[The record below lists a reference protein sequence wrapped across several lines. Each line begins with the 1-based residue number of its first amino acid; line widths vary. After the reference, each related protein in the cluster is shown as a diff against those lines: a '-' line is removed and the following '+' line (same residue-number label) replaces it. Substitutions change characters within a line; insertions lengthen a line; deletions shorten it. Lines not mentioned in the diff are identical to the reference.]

1 VSLTSASV
9 LERSPVAPTGIV
21 LPSTPVRPSVVRGT
35 GLVFVVIVLVA
46 LNLRMAITSLGPL
59 LDEVSTGLRISPVM
73 AGVITMLP
81 ALCFAVVGAVTPRI
95 ARRAGAVRLLLIAMI
110 LLTAGQAARVL
121 TDSTAIFVITS
132 ATALAGIAV
141 ANVLLPSLVKRYFP
155 HRIGL
160 VTGVYSMTLTMGTA
174 IAAASAVPVAEGAG
188 TWRAGLGV
196 WALLA
201 AVAVV
206 PLVALARRTRRA
218 TRTDAES
225 AAATGPRIRVGRT
238 RLGWAMAI
246 FFGAQSFSAY
256 AIMGWLAYLFRDA
269 GFSAERSGLLLAGIT
284 AIGVPIA
291 LAMPTLAARRADQR
305 PLVLTLLAAMAIAYV
320 GLAVAPHAGALVWVV
335 LLAIGQSAFPLI
347 LALIGLRSRTSAGT
361 VALSAFAQ
369 STGYLIAAL
378 GPMTIGVLY
387 ELSHGWIA
395 PIGVLMGA
403 LVVQA
408 VSGLAAARPRML
420 EDELTK

>member
-1 VSLTSASV
+1 
-9 LERSPVAPTGIV
+9 
-21 LPSTPVRPSVVRGT
+21 VRGSA
-35 GLVFVVIVLVA
+35 LVFAVIVLVA
-46 LNLRMAITSLGPL
+46 FNLRTAITSLGPL
-59 LDEVSTGLRISPVM
+59 LDEVTTGLAITPVM

-81 ALCFAVVGAVTPRI
+81 ALCFAVVGAVTPRA
-95 ARRAGAVRLLLIAMI
+95 ARRAGTVRLLLIAMI
-110 LLTAGQAARVL
+110 LLAAGQAARVL
-121 TDSTAIFVITS
+121 TDSITVFMITS
-132 ATALAGIAV
+132 VAALAGIAI
-141 ANVLLPSLVKRYFP
+141 ANVLLPSIVKRYFP
-155 HRIGL
+155 DRIGM
-160 VTGVYSMTLTMGTA
+160 VTGVYSMILTLGTA
-174 IAAASAVPVAEGAG
+174 VAAATAVPVAEAAG

-201 AVAVV
+201 AVAIV
-206 PLVALARRTRRA
+206 PLVALARRTRKG
-218 TRTDAES
+218 TRTTTES
-225 AAATGPRIRVGRT
+225 AAAAGPRIRVGRT

-246 FFGAQSFSAY
+246 FFGFQSFSAY
-256 AIMGWLAYLFRDA
+256 AIMGWLPHLFRDA
-269 GFSAERSGLLLAGIT
+269 GFSAEHAGLLLAGIT

-305 PLVLTLLAAMAIAYV
+305 PLVLGLIATMAIAYV
-320 GLAVAPHAGALVWVV
+320 GLAVAPSQGAIVWVV
-335 LLAIGQSAFPLI
+335 LLAVGQSAFPLI

-378 GPMTIGVLY
+378 GPMAIGVLY
-387 ELSHGWIA
+387 ELSHGWVA